1 MSLMSPPMSLNEPVH
16 EPPEPNEPDNEP
28 GAVPGY
34 AESRTKWSTVRIN
47 GSGGPENGLRYGVI
61 RGGHGSNECQ
71 SPRFRNSLIYN
82 LLTIHTYIGPICQI
96 GPSVISVSVSP

>member
-71 SPRFRNSLIYN
+71 SPRLSSRKRPVDLDRAAAGF
-82 LLTIHTYIGPICQI
+82 PI
-96 GPSVISVSVSP
+96 PDM